1 MARMM
6 GHARQAFD
14 QRRHAGQRPHVG
26 AEPVGRGPRPQAALD
41 RRPLLGLEPRLAASS
56 PGGPETRPPIGLPG
70 LMPVVGGRG
79 RHAQRP
85 GHRGL
90 RLALG
95 KQLRR
100 LQPPSFQRSK
110 IPAGPAAGGGHG
122 LA

>member
-1 MARMM
+1 MAWMM

-26 AEPVGRGPRPQAALD
+26 AEPVGRRPRPQGALD
-41 RRPLLGLEPRLAASS
+41 RRPLLGLESRLAAGS
-56 PGGPETRPPIGLPG
+56 PGGPEPRPSIGLPG
-70 LMPVVGGRG
+70 LMPVIGGRG

-90 RLALG
+90 RLALRE
-95 KQLRR
+95 QLRR

-110 IPAGPAAGGGHG
+110 IPSGPAAGGRHG
-122 LA
+122 SA

>member
-41 RRPLLGLEPRLAASS
+41 CRPLLGLEPRLAASS
-56 PGGPETRPPIGLPG
+56 PGGPEPRSPIGLPG

-85 GHRGL
+85 GHCGL

-95 KQLRR
+95 EQLRR

-110 IPAGPAAGGGHG
+110 IPSGPAAGGRHG
-122 LA
+122 SA